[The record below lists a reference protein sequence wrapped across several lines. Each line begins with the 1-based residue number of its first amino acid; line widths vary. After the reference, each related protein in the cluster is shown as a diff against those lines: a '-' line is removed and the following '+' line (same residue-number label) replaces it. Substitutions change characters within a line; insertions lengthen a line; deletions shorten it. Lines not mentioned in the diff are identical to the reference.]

1 VATAHATDDV
11 VDATRNLRNF
21 DLPIRP
27 F

>member
-1 VATAHATDDV
+1 MATAHANDDIV
-11 VDATRNLRNF
+11 EATRNLRNF